1 MVRPASARVNYSAT
15 ATPNAW
21 VGIGAG
27 FWTNQGDSFG
37 ARSRVKH
44 GWPRDA
50 FFAKGTMGQY
60 TIVIPSEKLVIVRMG
75 RSLNWPPQVDGV
87 FDLVRDV
94 VAATRETGKIA
105 GAN

>member
-1 MVRPASARVNYSAT
+1 
-15 ATPNAW
+15 
-21 VGIGAG
+21 
-27 FWTNQGDSFG
+27 
-37 ARSRVKH
+37 
-44 GWPRDA
+44 
-50 FFAKGTMGQY
+50 MGQY